1 MSQTIISE
9 WADAQKTQECIDAN
23 PELAKLAY
31 EFCKRFGVKVGNH
44 TVPSRLT
51 VYTPSGLEGGYL
63 FVGETY
69 NREHKRV
76 PVYMFNSHI
85 VAKSKGSAN
94 SNRDTRDSTKITGLL
109 KSIEKY
115 NEGPTDQK
123 LYNQYRSGIAYAF
136 SQLGNKY
143 RNDHVSSPSEHTLYS
158 VFKRYLGG
166 QTISEMPSHLVNEMG
181 EYVIQV
187 EKKIAE
193 RETQKSLLHRFAGGC
208 TLIGWSDEFDY
219 YLIGKTRY
227 DTKDSSHNDAN
238 KVVVEDLKRYN
249 NIAETPHA
257 GLAVILKE
265 YFKATPLHDPR
276 NAFGYRRHDSYHEAV
291 DVACGYAGTNIAW
304 MIIPDEAPTV

>member
-1 MSQTIISE
+1 M
-9 WADAQKTQECIDAN
+9 
-23 PELAKLAY
+23 
-31 EFCKRFGVKVGNH
+31 
-44 TVPSRLT
+44 
-51 VYTPSGLEGGYL
+51 L
-63 FVGETY
+63 F
-69 NREHKRV
+69 R
-76 PVYMFNSHI
+76 S
-85 VAKSKGSAN
+85 
-94 SNRDTRDSTKITGLL
+94 GLL